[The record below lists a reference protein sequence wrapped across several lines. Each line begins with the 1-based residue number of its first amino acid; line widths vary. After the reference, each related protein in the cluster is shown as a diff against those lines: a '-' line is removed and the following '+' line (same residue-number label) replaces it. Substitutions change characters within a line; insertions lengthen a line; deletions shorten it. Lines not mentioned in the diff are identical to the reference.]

1 MSDTTIVTARSHATP
16 YQVVIGDGRH
26 EWDSDTVPANGGGD
40 AAPDPESLVLGALGA
55 CTAITLRMFA
65 ARKQWPLQGVEV
77 QLHYGKRDASGT
89 AIERSIQLQGE
100 LDDTQRQKLL
110 EIAEKCPIHRLLTGE
125 VGIATSLDG
134 E

>member
-1 MSDTTIVTARSHATP
+1 MSDITLVTARSDAAAYH
-16 YQVVIGDGRH
+16 VVIGDGRH
-26 EWDSDTVPANGGGD
+26 EWAADTVPGNGGADSG
-40 AAPDPESLVLGALGA
+40 PDPESLVLGALGA

-77 QLHYGKRDASGT
+77 QLRYSRRDAGGT

-125 VGIATSLDG
+125 VSIATGLA